1 MFLVLV
7 GTFEMVG
14 VRAFAV
20 LLCLRSIVLGV
31 IGGLAIRVDQ
41 AAMIVSEELDI
52 APEASEE
59 LPLRR
64 RSRSTIVVV
73 VRILPPLGWSIRVG
87 PPRTPR
93 RDSRTH
99 VRVLAPAVVTN
110 AGVPARIDEQLL
122 DPFRIEASAEKLCG
136 RGPRW
141 MLQTGSHGARAGVP
155 VQALTS
161 SVFRALSNKT
171 PHVRVARRNFRP
183 PVAEGAPV
191 DDVVV

>member
-1 MFLVLV
+1 MVL
-7 GTFEMVG
+7 
-14 VRAFAV
+14 
-20 LLCLRSIVLGV
+20 
-31 IGGLAIRVDQ
+31 
-41 AAMIVSEELDI
+41 
-52 APEASEE
+52 
-59 LPLRR
+59 
-64 RSRSTIVVV
+64 V
-73 VRILPPLGWSIRVG
+73 VRIPPPLGLSIRVG

-161 SVFRALSNKT
+161 SVFQALPNKT
-171 PHVRVARRNFRP
+171 PHVRVARCNFRP
-183 PVAEGAPV
+183 PVADGAPV
-191 DDVVV
+191 DDVVFQVQFVKPRRQHLSSVQRNLPPANFVKQADPRWPSRSASRRSGRAGRGRGLSGRTCIARFR